1 MMGKENYIIEGFE
14 ASAVAAGLKK
24 TGEQDV
30 ALIVSKGPA
39 AVAGVFTTN
48 QVKAAPVLL
57 TQDHVQNGR
66 ARAIIANSGNAN
78 ACTGEEGLQNAR
90 RTAEL
95 VARGLNM
102 DPDEILVASTG
113 VIGAQLDMDR
123 IAGAVPGLIEKLTS
137 EGIKD
142 AARAIMTTD
151 SFPKLSRFEGQAQGK
166 PYNILGIAKGAGMIM
181 PQMATMLCFVLSDI
195 HIETADLK
203 RAVTDSAEATF
214 NRISVDGDTS
224 TNDMVLAMANGLAG
238 NGSLDVEDLQEFSR
252 GLNQVME
259 DLATMI
265 VKDGEGATKVVQV
278 KIRGAATPNDAE
290 TAARVV
296 ANSSLVK
303 TAFYGQ
309 DPNWGRIMG
318 ALGRSGIQ
326 MAEEKVGIWIN
337 DIQIVANGLGA
348 GAHCEQAAAE
358 QMKGETF
365 DLVIDLQQGEHA
377 DRLITCDLTHEYVS
391 INADYRT

>member
-1 MMGKENYIIEGFE
+1 MDKEKYIIQGFE

-30 ALIVSKGPA
+30 ALIVSQGPA
-39 AVAGVFTTN
+39 VVAGVFTTN

-57 TQDHVQNGR
+57 TQENIQDGR

-78 ACTGEEGLQNAR
+78 ACTGNEGLQNAR

-95 VARGLNM
+95 VARELNI
-102 DPDEILVASTG
+102 DPDEVLVASTG
-113 VIGAQLDMDR
+113 VIGAQLDMDG
-123 IAGAVPGLIEKLTS
+123 IAGAVPGLIEKLAS

-142 AARAIMTTD
+142 AAEAIMTTD

-166 PYNILGIAKGAGMIM
+166 PYHILGMAKGAGMIM

-195 HIETADLK
+195 HIEGADLAG
-203 RAVTDSAEATF
+203 AVSESAVGTF

-224 TNDMVLAMANGLAG
+224 TNDMVLVMANGLAG
-238 NGSLDVEDLQEFSR
+238 NGSLDAGDLREFTR
-252 GLNQVME
+252 GLTQVMD

-278 KIRGAATPNDAE
+278 KIRGAATPHDAE

-296 ANSSLVK
+296 GNSSLVK

-318 ALGRSGIQ
+318 ALGRSGIR
-326 MAEEKVGIWIN
+326 MDEEKVGIWIN

-348 GAHCEQAAAE
+348 GVHFEQAAAE
-358 QMKGETF
+358 QMKKDAF
-365 DLVIDLQQGEHA
+365 DLVIDLQQGDYE

>member
-1 MMGKENYIIEGFE
+1 MDKEDYIIEGFE

-30 ALIVSKGPA
+30 AMIVSQGPA
-39 AVAGVFTTN
+39 VVAGVFTTN

-57 TQDHVQNGR
+57 TQDHVQDGR

-78 ACTGEEGLQNAR
+78 ACTGKEGLQNAR

-102 DPDEILVASTG
+102 NPDEILVASTG
-113 VIGAQLDMDR
+113 VIGAQLDMDG
-123 IAGAVPGLIEKLTS
+123 IAGAVPGLIEKLAS

-142 AARAIMTTD
+142 AAKAIMTTD
-151 SFPKLSRFEGQAQGK
+151 SFPKLSRFEGQAQEK

-181 PQMATMLCFVLSDI
+181 PRMATMLCFVLSDI

-203 RAVTDSAEATF
+203 RAVTESAETTF

-224 TNDMVLAMANGLAG
+224 TNDMVLVMANGLAG
-238 NGSLDVEDLQEFSR
+238 NGFLDVEDLQEFTR
-252 GLNQVME
+252 GLNRVME
-259 DLATMI
+259 DQANMI

-278 KIRGAATPNDAE
+278 KIRGAAT
-290 TAARVV
+290 
-296 ANSSLVK
+296 
-303 TAFYGQ
+303 
-309 DPNWGRIMG
+309 GRIMG
-318 ALGRSGIQ
+318 ALGRSSIQ

-348 GAHCEQAAAE
+348 GVHCERAAAE